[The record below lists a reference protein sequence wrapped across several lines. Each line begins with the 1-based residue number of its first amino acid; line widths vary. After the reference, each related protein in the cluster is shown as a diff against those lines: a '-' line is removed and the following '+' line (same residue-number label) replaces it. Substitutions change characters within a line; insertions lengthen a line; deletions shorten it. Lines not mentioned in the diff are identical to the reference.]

1 MNKKDKPKKIPC
13 GISDYEKIRKDN
25 CYYIDKT
32 NFIHNIEN
40 SSDYL
45 FFIRPRRFGKSLW
58 LSVIESYYDIK
69 RKEEFH
75 DFFSGTSIHDNPT
88 EKRNSYF
95 ILKFNF
101 SLVSSD
107 INEVE
112 DSFDKIIKLNI
123 LKFFDY
129 YDSLL
134 GKLNRDIFDE
144 MKKLEK
150 ASLLLSYMLDM
161 VKGKGKI
168 YLLID
173 EYDNFT
179 NTIISSEGEE
189 RYRAITHGEGFYRHF
204 FNVIKAGTTG
214 TGAPIS
220 KLFITGV
227 SPVTM
232 DDVTSGFNIGKNI
245 TTAPAFN
252 EMAGFTEKEVTEML
266 DYYIDKKLINE
277 PSEKL
282 INIMKPWYNN
292 YLFSK
297 YKKERMYNSDAV
309 LYFISEYIS
318 LNQIPDKMLN
328 QNIKTDYKKLKY
340 LVVTDI
346 KGKLRINGNFEKI
359 KMILEEGQIAS
370 SINTAFP
377 AHSIIEPDNFISL
390 LYFLGL
396 LTIKDVEYGMPVLSI
411 PNELIRQL
419 YYEYI
424 REGYRD
430 TDIFNINFF
439 KLSGLFK
446 EMAYKGKWEDLI
458 NYLASEM
465 EGQTSL
471 RDYIQGEKSIQ
482 TFLRV
487 YLNVTN
493 YYITKTEPELNK
505 GYGDILLLPNLF
517 AFPDMGYSYIFEIK
531 YIKVKDFTEKELE
544 KKLREGKEVLL
555 KYGDDEDLKKLT
567 GSTELIR
574 IVLVFS
580 GVELK
585 GREKVIRKN

>member
-1 MNKKDKPKKIPC
+1 MNKKNKPKKIPY

-25 CYYIDKT
+25 CYYVDKT
-32 NFIHNIEN
+32 KFIHNIEN

-58 LSVIESYYDIK
+58 LSVIETYYDIQ
-69 RKEEFH
+69 RKEEFD
-75 DFFSGTSIHDNPT
+75 DFFSGTYIHDNPS

-101 SLVSSD
+101 S
-107 INEVE
+107 EVTAE
-112 DSFDKIIKLNI
+112 IDKVEHSFNFTIKLAALEFIKNYQHYLEYDVGQNHKKIEEISEASEI
-123 LKFFDY
+123 LKY
-129 YDSLL
+129 IINLT
-134 GKLNRDIFDE
+134 KR
-144 MKKLEK
+144 
-150 ASLLLSYMLDM
+150 
-161 VKGKGKI
+161 KGKI

-179 NTIISSEGEE
+179 NTIISSEGDE
-189 RYRAITHGEGFYRHF
+189 RYTAITHGEGFFRHF

-232 DDVTSGFNIGKNI
+232 DDVTSGFNIGRNI

-266 DYYIDKKLINE
+266 DYYIDKKLIDE

-340 LVVTDI
+340 FVITDI

-359 KMILEEGQIAS
+359 KIILEEGQIAS
-370 SINTAFP
+370 NINTAFP
-377 AHSIIEPDNFISL
+377 AHTIIEPDNFISL

-458 NYLASEM
+458 DYLASEM
-465 EGQTSL
+465 KEQTSL
-471 RDYIQGEKSIQ
+471 RDYIQGEKCIQ

-505 GYGDILLLPNLF
+505 GYGDILLLPNLPV
-517 AFPDMGYSYIFEIK
+517 FPDMGYSYIFEIK

-544 KKLREGKEVLL
+544 RKLREGKEVLL
-555 KYGDDEDLKKLT
+555 KYGDDEDLKRLT
-567 GSTELIR
+567 GSTELIK

-585 GREKVIRKN
+585 CREKVV

>member
-1 MNKKDKPKKIPC
+1 
-13 GISDYEKIRKDN
+13 
-25 CYYIDKT
+25 
-32 NFIHNIEN
+32 
-40 SSDYL
+40 
-45 FFIRPRRFGKSLW
+45 
-58 LSVIESYYDIK
+58 
-69 RKEEFH
+69 
-75 DFFSGTSIHDNPT
+75 
-88 EKRNSYF
+88 
-95 ILKFNF
+95 
-101 SLVSSD
+101 
-107 INEVE
+107 
-112 DSFDKIIKLNI
+112 
-123 LKFFDY
+123 
-129 YDSLL
+129 
-134 GKLNRDIFDE
+134 
-144 MKKLEK
+144 
-150 ASLLLSYMLDM
+150 
-161 VKGKGKI
+161 
-168 YLLID
+168 
-173 EYDNFT
+173 
-179 NTIISSEGEE
+179 
-189 RYRAITHGEGFYRHF
+189 
-204 FNVIKAGTTG
+204 
-214 TGAPIS
+214 
-220 KLFITGV
+220 
-227 SPVTM
+227 
-232 DDVTSGFNIGKNI
+232 
-245 TTAPAFN
+245 
-252 EMAGFTEKEVTEML
+252 MAGFTEKEVTEML

>member
-1 MNKKDKPKKIPC
+1 MDKKNKPKKIPY
-13 GISDYEKIRKDN
+13 GISDYELMRKEN
-25 CYYIDKT
+25 HYYIDKT
-32 NFIHNIEN
+32 RFIRNIED
-40 SSDYL
+40 SSRYL

-58 LSVIESYYDIK
+58 LSVLEAYYDI
-69 RKEEFH
+69 RRQEEFD
-75 DFFSGTSIHDNPT
+75 DFFSGTYIHDNPT
-88 EKRNSYF
+88 EERNSYF

-101 SLVSSD
+101 SGVRAD
-107 INEVE
+107 IDKVE
-112 DSFDKIIKLNI
+112 GSFNFTIKMAAMEFVKKYNSYLEDNTEDLYETVKTLSEASEI
-123 LKFFDY
+123 LKY
-129 YDSLL
+129 IINLT
-134 GKLNRDIFDE
+134 
-144 MKKLEK
+144 
-150 ASLLLSYMLDM
+150 
-161 VKGKGKI
+161 KGKGKI

-189 RYRAITHGEGFYRHF
+189 RYTAITHGEGFFRHF

-232 DDVTSGFNIGKNI
+232 DDVTSGFNIGDNI
-245 TTAPAFN
+245 TITPGFN
-252 EMAGFTEKEVTEML
+252 EMAGFTEKEVIEML
-266 DYYIDKKLINE
+266 DYYTDKKLINE
-277 PSEKL
+277 PSEKI

-292 YLFSK
+292 YLFSEDET
-297 YKKERMYNSDAV
+297 ERVYNSDMV
-309 LYFISEYIS
+309 LYFIKEYIKFKK
-318 LNQIPDKMLN
+318 LPKKMLD

-340 LVVTDI
+340 LVITDI

-370 SINTAFP
+370 PINTAFP
-377 AHSIIEPDNFISL
+377 AHTIIEPENFISL
-390 LYFLGL
+390 LYFLGF
-396 LTIKDVEYGMPVLSI
+396 LTIKGVEYGMPVLSI

-458 NYLASEM
+458 DYLASEM
-465 EGQTSL
+465 KEQTSL
-471 RDYIQGEKSIQ
+471 RDYIQGEKCIQ

-505 GYGDILLLPNLF
+505 GYGDILLLPNLPV
-517 AFPDMGYSYIFEIK
+517 FPDMGYSYIFEIK

-544 KKLREGKEVLL
+544 RKLREGKEVLL
-555 KYGDDEDLKKLT
+555 KYGEDEDLKRLT
-567 GSTELIR
+567 GSTELIK

-585 GREKVIRKN
+585 CREKVV